1 MKILLIGEYSNLHN
15 SLKQG
20 LQKNGH
26 KVVLL
31 GSGDG
36 FKNFDADIL
45 IKSSLFENRFLKTI
59 AKIMDRLFG
68 VSLNEVEIF
77 IKSMFKIRKL
87 KDFDIVQLIN
97 ERAFNTSPSME
108 KILLGQIF
116 KNNNKILSLILIS
129 NIVSLW
135 PIIPHGNF
143 FNNWISIFI
152 FLNFS
157 FYVYFKKKYKS

>member
-45 IKSSLFENRFLKTI
+45 IKSSLFENRFLKII
-59 AKIMDRLFG
+59 AKIIDRLFG

-77 IKSMFKIRKL
+77 IKS
-87 KDFDIVQLIN
+87 
-97 ERAFNTSPSME
+97 
-108 KILLGQIF
+108 ILQMRMPWSSY
-116 KNNNKILSLILIS
+116 LSVKPLM
-129 NIVSLW
+129 
-135 PIIPHGNF
+135 
-143 FNNWISIFI
+143 
-152 FLNFS
+152 
-157 FYVYFKKKYKS
+157 